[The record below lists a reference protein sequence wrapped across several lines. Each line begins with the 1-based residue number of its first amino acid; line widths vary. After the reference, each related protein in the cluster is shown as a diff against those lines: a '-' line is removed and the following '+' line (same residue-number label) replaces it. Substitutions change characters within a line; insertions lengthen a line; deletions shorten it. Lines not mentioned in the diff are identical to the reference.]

1 MKDERKPPK
10 RRYDSAGRQAA
21 AVQRRLAV
29 IVAAL
34 STFEERGWAGAR
46 LQDVSAAAGVSQK
59 TVEATFGTKA
69 ALLRAAVD
77 YAIRG
82 DTEALP
88 MPRREAVAV
97 METSADAAT
106 FLRLHAHHLRVIN
119 TRSARIA
126 SVVENAARAD
136 PAVAALWKRMN
147 HNRAYAVA
155 WATETL
161 LGKHGHRRGLTREH
175 VQTIFWVA
183 LDWGTHRTL
192 TDLAG
197 LDPDGYE
204 DWLDRYYRDTL
215 LPRNS

>member
-1 MKDERKPPK
+1 VEDERKPPK
-10 RRYDSAGRQAA
+10 RRYDAAGRQAA
-21 AVQRRLAV
+21 AAQRRLAV
-29 IVAAL
+29 IAAAL
-34 STFEERGWAGAR
+34 TEFQERGWAGAR
-46 LQDVSAAAGVSQK
+46 LHHISAAAGVSQK

-69 ALLRAAVD
+69 VLLRAAVD

-88 MPRREAVAV
+88 MPQRDAVAA
-97 METSADAAT
+97 METAPDAPT

-126 SVVENAARAD
+126 SVVESAARTD
-136 PAVAALWKRMN
+136 PAVAAQWKRMN
-147 HNRAYAVA
+147 RNRTYAVT
-155 WATETL
+155 WATQTL
-161 LGKHGHRRGLTREH
+161 LSKRGHRRRLTTDH
-175 VQTIFWVA
+175 AQTTFWVA

-192 TDLAG
+192 IDLAG

-204 DWLDRYYRDTL
+204 NWLRRYYRDTL